1 MNKLLFQKEI
11 QQQDDHIFEV
21 AGLIP
26 GNYDGQ
32 AVQYDKLISS
42 NFYNRIMWGNRTQD
56 YANFCK
62 QAIDTDPKGVIADIG
77 CGTLSFSAK
86 VYAEY
91 QNTELYLCDLSLEM
105 LRIGKKRV
113 EDLIGVDSGFTFLR
127 ADALNLPFKNQS
139 IQTLICLG
147 FIHVLDEQAALLKE
161 LNRVLTVGGKLYL
174 TSLCTDRKFSARYL
188 KLLHHKDHVSTPKHS
203 SDIKKLVIE
212 QGFSQVNSHVKG
224 GMVYISALK

>member
-42 NFYNRIMWGNRTQD
+42 NFYNRIMWGNSTQD
-56 YANFCK
+56 YADFCK
-62 QAIDTDPKGVIADIG
+62 QAIIANSDGVIADIG
-77 CGTLSFSAK
+77 CGTLSFSAN

-91 QNTELYLCDLSLEM
+91 QNAELYLCDLSLEM
-105 LRIGKKRV
+105 LRIGRKRMEALNTAV
-113 EDLIGVDSGFTFLR
+113 SDFTFLR
-127 ADALNLPFKNQS
+127 ADALNLPFKNKS

-147 FIHVLDEQAALLKE
+147 FIHVLDEQAALLSE
-161 LNRVLTVGGKLYL
+161 LYRVLTVGGKLYL

-188 KLLHHKDHVSTPKHS
+188 KLLHQKSHVSTPRHS
-203 SDIKKLVIE
+203 SEIIQLVSE

-224 GMVYISALK
+224 GMVYISASK